1 MLALGSVYRMHF
13 LPDWAALRRKA
24 KHWDAQQAGT
34 ATPINYDNS
43 K

>member
-1 MLALGSVYRMHF
+1 MLVLGSAYRMRF
-13 LPDWAALRRKA
+13 LPDWAALGRKA

-34 ATPINYDNS
+34 ATRINYDNS